1 MKILGERDSFQADHS
16 SASYLFYSPTRLS
29 PATRTLARK
38 FSSRT
43 RVGAHTSSYMWHGEY
58 DGFSG
63 GQDVFLLQDLF
74 EILIK
79 ESYDWW
85 TFTVCVPFSQER
97 MKLLRPFHKTY
108 SDNDCGI
115 YVERI
120 PKADKIRIDIHCAL
134 DPDGDWVNDMSGA
147 DDDEFY
153 AEEHGNQGDWPS
165 FSVFVPHLLAFRK
178 ELIAGRLTGMQAI
191 AARFDSKRWKAPKA
205 VSKSARWIAEC
216 IDTTI

>member
-1 MKILGERDSFQADHS
+1 MQILGERDSFQADHS

-29 PATRTLARK
+29 PDSRELARK

-43 RVGAHTSSYMWHGEY
+43 RVGAHTASYIWHGEY

-63 GQDVFLLQDLF
+63 GQDVFLLQDAF
-74 EILIK
+74 EIVIK

-97 MKLLRPFHKTY
+97 MKLLSAFHKTY
-108 SDNDCGI
+108 SENDCGI

-120 PKADKIRIDIHCAL
+120 PKAAKIRIDIHCVL
-134 DPDGDWVNDMSGA
+134 DSDGHWMNDMSESSG
-147 DDDEFY
+147 EYY
-153 AEEHGNQGDWPS
+153 AEEEGGTGDSPS
-165 FSVFVPHLLAFRK
+165 YRIFVRHLLAFRK
-178 ELIAGRLTGMQAI
+178 ELIAGRLTGIQAI

-205 VSKSARWIAEC
+205 VSKSALWLSEC
-216 IDTTI
+216 IDTSI